1 MSTAYTLCQ
10 LLRERAVLAARI
22 AELERNLDF
31 YLDRD
36 AAVCE
41 LDSAR
46 QALVALDAAMV
57 ALDGATPPTLANPRF
72 DLTPEQAAAMLG
84 LNRRELVRLVDL
96 TDPNAHPC
104 IDLSP
109 GGTRRHLRFNRSQ
122 LENWAKEK
130 PWQASVRT
138 PTAPSSAGV
147 NPPLLT
153 LVSGPSGRGSA
164 PTRMPR
170 QRSTARRPSAPN
182 WPARAG
188 VLLTGDPDLDG
199 LV

>member
-10 LLRERAVLAARI
+10 LPRERAVLVGRI
-22 AELERNLDF
+22 AELERHLDL

-46 QALVALDAAMV
+46 QALGALDAAMV
-57 ALDGATPPTLANPRF
+57 ALDGATPPTFADPRF
-72 DLTPEQAAAMLG
+72 DLTPEEAATMLG

-96 TDPNAHPC
+96 TDPTAHPC

-109 GGTRRHLRFNRSQ
+109 GGARRHLRFNRSQ

-138 PTAPSSAGV
+138 PMAGSSAGV

-153 LVSGPSGRGSA
+153 LVSGPSGRGSV
-164 PTRMPR
+164 PTRTLKP
-170 QRSTARRPSAPN
+170 RSTAKRPSAQR

-188 VLLTGDPDLDG
+188 LPLTGDPDLDG

>member
-10 LLRERAVLAARI
+10 LVRERVVLVART
-22 AELERNLDF
+22 AELERNLDL
-31 YLDRD
+31 YVDRD
-36 AAVCE
+36 AAAQE
-41 LDSAR
+41 LESAR
-46 QALVALDAAMV
+46 VALGAVDAAMA
-57 ALDGATPPTLANPRF
+57 ALEGATSPTLADPRF
-72 DLTPEQAAAMLG
+72 DLTPEEAATMLG

-96 TDPNAHPC
+96 TDPNAYPC

-138 PTAPSSAGV
+138 PTAGSSAGV

-170 QRSTARRPSAPN
+170 PRSTARRPSAPSR
-182 WPARAG
+182 PARAG
-188 VLLTGDPDLDG
+188 VLLTGDPDLDA
-199 LV
+199 LL

>member
-10 LLRERAVLAARI
+10 LTRERHLVHARVVD
-22 AELERNLDF
+22 LERNLD
-31 YLDRD
+31 LVIDRD
-36 AAVCE
+36 GAVRELHGLREVQAAVE
-41 LDSAR
+41 A
-46 QALVALDAAMV
+46 AIVALDAH
-57 ALDGATPPTLANPRF
+57 ALNAQPDPRF
-72 DLTPEQAAAMLG
+72 DLTPEEASTILG

-96 TDPNAHPC
+96 TAPNAHPC

-138 PTAPSSAGV
+138 PTAGSSAGV

-164 PTRMPR
+164 PTRTLRP
-170 QRSTARRPSAPN
+170 RSTARRPSAPSR
-182 WPARAG
+182 PAKAG